1 MKKEYN
7 HLYYLKN
14 KDRILEKARQK
25 REAVPRKERPKLY
38 KIPVTR
44 IRSNPPK
51 KKLNQY
57 VYNEKK
63 KGKIRGKLTDEVI
76 VRDDMIILPF
86 D

>member
-1 MKKEYN
+1 MKKQYN

-14 KDRILEKARQK
+14 KARIMEKYRRR
-25 REAVPRKERPKLY
+25 REAIPRKERPKIY
-38 KIPVTR
+38 KLPVTR

-51 KKLNQY
+51 NKLNQH

-63 KGKIRGKLTDEVI
+63 KGRIRGKPENVI

>member
-1 MKKEYN
+1 MKKQYN

-14 KDRILEKARQK
+14 KHRIMEKYRQK
-25 REAVPRKERPKLY
+25 RDAMPRKERPKIY
-38 KIPVTR
+38 KLPVTR

-51 KKLNQY
+51 NKLNQY

-63 KGKIRGKLTDEVI
+63 KGRIRGKLTEDVI